1 MEEKETALLQSSTD
15 ALQLRQEN
23 QALKQVY
30 MYMHWGFSLIYAQGH
45 PSSAKSSEEW

>member
-30 MYMHWGFSLIYAQGH
+30 MHWDFSLIYVQGH